1 MVRKLVISAFILFSW
16 QMLTGQEGIN
26 FQDEIF
32 WNIRNNNAIV
42 WDLSTEDRLPHS
54 DNIEMSGQ
62 KVSAIIHYE
71 IDEDKKLKINRDI
84 IFPQLRIFID
94 SDASKWKK
102 YRAYLRGEYNDQ
114 FAPSITYH
122 DLTFSPG
129 SVDSV
134 RIDGMLHF
142 YHSPSQGLKLTR
154 TLLPSMYERIFVEI
168 WYLQNVSDSSML
180 LNIGHADF
188 IEIQEG
194 QLGKYT
200 RITSCETDS
209 KIELEAGEMYEF
221 SIDFKAFLNDE
232 ADILTD
238 YQSVLHDR
246 IDFLN
251 SMEGNLILET
261 PDPVLNTLFYFS
273 KIRASESIFDTE
285 MGLVHS
291 PGGGRYYTGVW
302 ANDQAEYSGPFFPY
316 LGYETGNIAALNAYL
331 QFKRNIPEGD
341 GNFWSSFEMGGTLTC
356 CGGDR
361 GDAAMIAYGASQFVL
376 ARGDKKI
383 AEKLWPMIE
392 WSIEYCERH
401 KNEEGVIQS
410 DSDEMEGRIPTG
422 DANLSTSS
430 LYYGALRN
438 AVNVAISLKLDN
450 KIIRL
455 YNQRA
460 EKLYHA
466 IENYFGANIEG
477 LDTYKYFKE
486 HTYLRH
492 WICLPLVMGIDERK
506 DATLE
511 ALFTK
516 LWTNNGVRV
525 EYNPE
530 LAEPN
535 LFWDRGTLYA
545 FRGAFKAGAAN
556 QGLEKLHEYSK
567 TRLLG
572 FHVPYVVEA
581 WPEGNMAHLSAE
593 SALYCRIITE
603 GMFGITPMSFNS
615 FECAPSLPDDWNEMS
630 LKNVRLFGKNFD
642 INIIRDGQDI
652 HVKIIQDK
660 DIIIQKRIKAGGKVK
675 VIFRQD

>member
-1 MVRKLVISAFILFSW
+1 MVIKLIFTAMILFSW
-16 QMLTGQEGIN
+16 QMIIGQEANN

-32 WNIRNNNAIV
+32 WEIRNDNAIV
-42 WDLSTEDRLPHS
+42 WDLSQEERLPHK
-54 DNIEMSGQ
+54 DNIEMSG
-62 KVSAIIHYE
+62 KNVSAIIHYE
-71 IDEDKKLKINRDI
+71 IDKDKKLKINRDI
-84 IFPQLRIFID
+84 IFPQLRVFVD

-102 YRAYLRGEYNDQ
+102 YRAYLRGEYDDQ
-114 FAPSITYH
+114 FTPSIAYN
-122 DLTFSPG
+122 DLTFIPG
-129 SVDSV
+129 PVDSV

-142 YHSPSQGLKLTR
+142 YHSPSKGLKLTR
-154 TLLPSMYERIFVEI
+154 TLLPSMNKRLFIEI
-168 WYLQNVSDSSML
+168 WNLQNTSDSSMVL
-180 LNIGHADF
+180 HIGQSEF
-188 IEIQEG
+188 IDTQKG
-194 QLGKYT
+194 QLGEYT
-200 RITSCETDS
+200 RVIYCHTD
-209 KIELEAGEMYEF
+209 KEVELESGEMHEF
-221 SIDFKAFLNDE
+221 SINFNALINDE
-232 ADILTD
+232 VELASDYRSIL
-238 YQSVLHDR
+238 QGR

-251 SMEGNLILET
+251 SMNDNLIMQT
-261 PDPVLNTLFYFS
+261 PDPVINTLFYFS

-356 CGGDR
+356 CGSDR

-383 AEKLWPMIE
+383 AEELWPLIE
-392 WSIEYCERH
+392 WSLEYCERQ
-401 KNEEGVIQS
+401 KNSDGVITS

-422 DANLSTSS
+422 TANLSTSS

-438 AVNVAISLKLDN
+438 AVNVAIALKLDP
-450 KIIRL
+450 KIFRL

-466 IENYFGANIEG
+466 IDDYYGANIEG
-477 LDTYKYFKE
+477 LETYKYFKE
-486 HTYLRH
+486 HSYLRH

-525 EYNPE
+525 EYNPD
-530 LAEPN
+530 LPEPN

-556 QGLEKLHEYSK
+556 QGLDKLHEYSK

-603 GMFGITPMSFNS
+603 GIFGITPLSFNS
-615 FECAPSLPDDWNEMS
+615 FECAPNLPEEWNKMK
-630 LKNVRLFGKNFD
+630 LRNVSLFGKDFD
-642 INIIRDGQDI
+642 LTVQRDGEMLEVEVTTDGKVLI
-652 HVKIIQDK
+652 NKKLKEGGKIIVV
-660 DIIIQKRIKAGGKVK
+660 IK
-675 VIFRQD
+675 